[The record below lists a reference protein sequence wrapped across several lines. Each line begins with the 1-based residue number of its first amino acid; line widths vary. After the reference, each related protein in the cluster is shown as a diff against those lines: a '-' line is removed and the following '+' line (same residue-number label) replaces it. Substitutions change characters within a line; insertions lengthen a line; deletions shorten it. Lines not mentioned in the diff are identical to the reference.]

1 MATSESKS
9 SIFHPGARFLSLF
22 WERVEPERQACN
34 SMGKGPF
41 RGTAA
46 TLARS
51 SARRGASFMG
61 PSDKAKEAGKGSV
74 DTAMAGFT
82 TATKNMQVIAGEIAK
97 MSMDSYENSAQLIEK
112 LRSAKSWEDI
122 VAIQTGYMKTAY
134 ENFSSRT
141 QKLGEIMGTMP
152 QEMARTYQQLFDQG
166 RQGAQAAGEAAK
178 QAGEHAADQIK
189 DATKT

>member
-1 MATSESKS
+1 MGEDKTGE
-9 SIFHPGARFLSLF
+9 G
-22 WERVEPERQACN
+22 
-34 SMGKGPF
+34 GKG
-41 RGTAA
+41 R
-46 TLARS
+46 
-51 SARRGASFMG
+51 
-61 PSDKAKEAGKGSV
+61 V

-112 LRSAKSWEDI
+112 LRSAKSWDDI

-166 RQGAQAAGEAAK
+166 RRGAQAAGETAK
-178 QAGEHAADQIK
+178 QAGEQTADQTK
-189 DATKT
+189 NTTKT

>member
-1 MATSESKS
+1 MGEDKTGE
-9 SIFHPGARFLSLF
+9 G
-22 WERVEPERQACN
+22 
-34 SMGKGPF
+34 GKG
-41 RGTAA
+41 R
-46 TLARS
+46 
-51 SARRGASFMG
+51 
-61 PSDKAKEAGKGSV
+61 V

-112 LRSAKSWEDI
+112 LRSAKSWDDI

-166 RQGAQAAGEAAK
+166 RRGAPAAGETAK
-178 QAGEHAADQIK
+178 QAGEQAADQTK
-189 DATKT
+189 NTTKT

>member
-1 MATSESKS
+1 MGEDKTGE
-9 SIFHPGARFLSLF
+9 G
-22 WERVEPERQACN
+22 
-34 SMGKGPF
+34 GKG
-41 RGTAA
+41 R
-46 TLARS
+46 
-51 SARRGASFMG
+51 
-61 PSDKAKEAGKGSV
+61 V

-112 LRSAKSWEDI
+112 LRSAKSWDDI

-141 QKLGEIMGTMP
+141 QKLAEIMGTMP
-152 QEMARTYQQLFDQG
+152 QEMARTYQQLFEQG

-178 QAGEHAADQIK
+178 QAGEQAADQIK

>member
-1 MATSESKS
+1 MDAKDKM
-9 SIFHPGARFLSLF
+9 
-22 WERVEPERQACN
+22 QN
-34 SMGKGPF
+34 
-41 RGTAA
+41 AA
-46 TLARS
+46 
-51 SARRGASFMG
+51 
-61 PSDKAKEAGKGSV
+61 KGSV

-134 ENFSSRT
+134 ENFASRT

-152 QEMARTYQQLFDQG
+152 QEMARSYQQLFSQG
-166 RQGAQAAGEAAK
+166 KQGAEAAGDAAK
-178 QAGEHAADQIK
+178 QAGEQAADQMK

>member
-1 MATSESKS
+1 MDPKDKIEKAT
-9 SIFHPGARFLSLF
+9 
-22 WERVEPERQACN
+22 
-34 SMGKGPF
+34 
-41 RGTAA
+41 RG
-46 TLARS
+46 
-51 SARRGASFMG
+51 G
-61 PSDKAKEAGKGSV
+61 V

-166 RQGAQAAGEAAK
+166 RQGAQAAGEATK
-178 QAGEHAADQIK
+178 QAGEQAADQIR